1 MASAALPPLS
11 LTGFQTW
18 VKSHVMTKPQPPPS
32 TTDLSGQTCII
43 TGSNTGLGF
52 ESARLFLQ
60 LHLSH
65 LIMAVRSFEKG
76 EAAAEKLRKES
87 PGAKIEVWKL
97 DMLSYDSIQDFAS
110 RARKLD
116 RLDIAILNA
125 GISNTT
131 FNINPSTGHE
141 EIVQVNYLSTA
152 LLAILLLP
160 TLKEKSASGVPGK
173 LTLVGSSFG
182 LYSKFENRDAD
193 PLIPSFDIETKWA
206 FDTGLERYSVSKT
219 LLLML
224 LDKLSQLVDPEYVV
238 INALEP
244 GWVHSTGVQ
253 RNSPI
258 VVKAMMGIIALPFSR
273 SARHGS
279 YMYADAA
286 IVQGRQSHGA
296 FRMNWETYPFHP
308 MMYEA
313 AGKKTAERLWE
324 ETLSEFKFADLLG
337 KLQAVA
343 RDS

>member
-18 VKSHVMTKPQPPPS
+18 VKSHITTKPQPPPP
-32 TTDLSGQTCII
+32 TTNLSGQTCII

-52 ESARLFLQ
+52 EAARLFLQ
-60 LHLSH
+60 LRLSH
-65 LIMAVRSFEKG
+65 LIMAVRSLEKG
-76 EAAAEKLRKES
+76 EAAAEKLRKEA
-87 PGAKIEVWKL
+87 PGAKIEVWRL
-97 DMLSYDSIQDFAS
+97 DMLSYDSIQEFAS
-110 RARKLD
+110 RASKLN
-116 RLDIAILNA
+116 RLDIAVLNA

-141 EIVQVNYLSTA
+141 EVFQVNYLSTA
-152 LLAILLLP
+152 LLAMLLLP
-160 TLKEKSASGVPGK
+160 TLKDRSPSGVPGR
-173 LTLVGSSFG
+173 LTLVGSTLG
-182 LYSKFENRDAD
+182 LYSVFENRHAD
-193 PLIPSFDIETKWA
+193 PLIPSFDIETKWT
-206 FDTGLERYSVSKT
+206 FDTGLERYGVSKT

-244 GWVHSTGVQ
+244 GWVYSTGVQ

-258 VVKAMMGIIALPFSR
+258 VVKAVMGMIALPFSR
-273 SARHGS
+273 SARHAS

-286 IVQGRQSHGA
+286 ILQGRQSHGA
-296 FRMNWETYPFHP
+296 FRMNWDTYPFHP

-324 ETLSEFKFADLLG
+324 ETLRELKFADVPG

-343 RDS
+343 RK